1 MAHTLNKI
9 INEQIR
15 TWEHENSGK
24 KRVITPMGKPLPVIT
39 ISREFGAL
47 GATLAAL
54 IGEKVGFTIW
64 DQNILRVM
72 AEQLG
77 SNEKTVE
84 EMDENH
90 RELIE
95 DMVAGFMKNVNTN
108 VSYLRS
114 LKKVIKTIESRGNA
128 IIVGRGAN
136 YICNKPDS
144 LHVRIV
150 SPLEKRTTH
159 YAARKGIDKEEAL
172 SVIQQTDAEREAFV
186 QYYFKRNISE
196 SADYDLILNSGTYSL
211 EEMLRIVIGA
221 YEQKTKHKLRILN

>member
-1 MAHTLNKI
+1 MSNILNKI
-9 INEQIR
+9 INEQIKV
-15 TWEHENSGK
+15 WEHENSGTN
-24 KRVITPMGKPLPVIT
+24 RIIPPIENPLPIIT

-54 IGEKVGFTIW
+54 MGEKIGFKVW

-114 LKKVIKTIESRGNA
+114 LKKVIKTIETRGNA

-136 YICNKPDS
+136 YICKKPDS

-150 SPLEKRTTH
+150 SPLEKRITD
-159 YAARKGIDKEEAL
+159 YAARKGIDKEEAM
-172 SVIQQTDAEREAFV
+172 SVIRRTDAERAAFV
-186 QYYFKRNISE
+186 QYYFKKDISK

-211 EEMLRIVIGA
+211 EEMMAIVMQA

>member
-1 MAHTLNKI
+1 MANILNKI
-9 INEQIR
+9 INEQIK
-15 TWEHENSGK
+15 TWEHNNSGK
-24 KRVITPMGKPLPVIT
+24 RKIISPREESLPIIT

-47 GATLAAL
+47 GATLANL
-54 IGEKVGFTIW
+54 MGDKIGFKVW
-64 DQNILRVM
+64 DQNILSEM

-84 EMDENH
+84 EIDENH

-114 LKKVIKTIESRGNA
+114 LKKVVISIENRGNA

-136 YICNKPDS
+136 YICKKPNS

-150 SPLEKRTTH
+150 SLLENRVVD
-159 YAARKGIDKEEAL
+159 YAERKGIDKEEAL
-172 SVIQQTDAEREAFV
+172 SIIQRTDAEREAFV
-186 QYYFKRNISE
+186 QYYFKKDISK
-196 SADYDLILNSGTYSL
+196 SSDYDLILNSGTFSL
-211 EEMLRIVIGA
+211 EQMMSLVIEA
-221 YEQKTKHKLRILN
+221 YEKKTNNKLKILN

>member
-1 MAHTLNKI
+1 MAKSLNKI
-9 INEQIR
+9 INEQIKA
-15 TWEHENSGK
+15 WEHKTAGK
-24 KRVITPMGKPLPVIT
+24 VRIIPTTEDSVPIIT

-47 GATLAAL
+47 GATLAAMMGER
-54 IGEKVGFTIW
+54 IGFKVW
-64 DQNILRVM
+64 DQNILGMM

-84 EMDENH
+84 ELDENH

-114 LKKVIKTIESRGNA
+114 LKKVVKTIEARGNA

-150 SPLEKRTTH
+150 SPLEKRVAD
-159 YAARKGIDKEEAL
+159 YAEREGIDKEEAL
-172 SVIQQTDAEREAFV
+172 SIIKRTDAEREAFV
-186 QYYFKRNISE
+186 QYYFKKDISK
-196 SADYDLILNSGTYSL
+196 SSDYDLILNSGTYSL
-211 EEMLRIVIGA
+211 EEMMTIVIEA
-221 YEQKTKHKLRILN
+221 YELKTKHKLRTLN

>member
-1 MAHTLNKI
+1 MANILNKI
-9 INEQIR
+9 INEQIK
-15 TWEHENSGK
+15 TWEHNNSGK
-24 KRVITPMGKPLPVIT
+24 RKIISPREESLPIIT

-47 GATLAAL
+47 GATLANL
-54 IGEKVGFTIW
+54 MGDKIGFKVW
-64 DQNILRVM
+64 DQNILSEM

-84 EMDENH
+84 EIDENH

-114 LKKVIKTIESRGNA
+114 LKKVVISIENRGNT

-136 YICNKPDS
+136 YICKKPNS

-150 SPLEKRTTH
+150 SPLENRVVD
-159 YAARKGIDKEEAL
+159 YAERKGIDKEEAL
-172 SVIQQTDAEREAFV
+172 SIIKRTDAEREAFV
-186 QYYFKRNISE
+186 QYYFKKDISK
-196 SADYDLILNSGTYSL
+196 SSDYDLILNSGTFSL
-211 EEMLRIVIGA
+211 EQMMSLVIEA
-221 YEQKTKHKLRILN
+221 YEKKTNNKLKILN

>member
-1 MAHTLNKI
+1 MANILNKI
-9 INEQIR
+9 INEQIKA
-15 TWEHENSGK
+15 WEHANSGK
-24 KRVITPMGKPLPVIT
+24 KKIIPPTEDPLPIIT

-47 GATLAAL
+47 GATLAVL
-54 IGEKVGFTIW
+54 MGEKIGFKVW
-64 DQNILRVM
+64 DQNILSVM

-84 EMDENH
+84 ELDESH

-114 LKKVIKTIESRGNA
+114 LKKVIKTIEARGNA

-136 YICNKPDS
+136 YICSKPSS

-150 SPLEKRTTH
+150 SPLEKRVVN
-159 YAARKGIDKEEAL
+159 YAKRKGIDKEEAL
-172 SVIQQTDAEREAFV
+172 SIIQRTDAEREAFV
-186 QYYFKRNISE
+186 QYYFKKDISK

-211 EEMLRIVIGA
+211 AEMMDMVVQA
-221 YEQKTKHKLRILN
+221 YKHKTKHKLRILN

>member
-1 MAHTLNKI
+1 MSNTLNKI
-9 INEQIR
+9 INEQIKV
-15 TWEHENSGK
+15 WEHENSGTN
-24 KRVITPMGKPLPVIT
+24 RIISPIENPLPIIT

-54 IGEKVGFTIW
+54 MGEKIGFKVW

-114 LKKVIKTIESRGNA
+114 LKKVVKTIETRGNA

-136 YICNKPDS
+136 YICKKSDS

-150 SPLEKRTTH
+150 SPLEKRIAD
-159 YAARKGIDKEEAL
+159 YAERKGIDKEEAM
-172 SVIQQTDAEREAFV
+172 SVIRRTDAERAAFV
-186 QYYFKRNISE
+186 QYYFKKDISK

-211 EEMLRIVIGA
+211 EEMMAIVMQA